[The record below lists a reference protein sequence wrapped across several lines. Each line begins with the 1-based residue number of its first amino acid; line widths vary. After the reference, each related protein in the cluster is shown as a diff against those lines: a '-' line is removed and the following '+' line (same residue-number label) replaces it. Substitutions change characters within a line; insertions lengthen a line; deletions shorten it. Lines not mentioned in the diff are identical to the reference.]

1 MAQSLGEL
9 FVSLRA
15 ETGGFVSALS
25 KAAYSAQQAS
35 KQISR
40 DFGDLQRIASQT
52 FGAFGDFNPAI
63 SKLTFVLQSAGGA
76 AASMMKELR
85 GVGGALGPIAALA
98 AGAAAGLT
106 TIGIAAIGLAAH
118 TAESAAKMH
127 ELAQSTGVPISAL
140 SGLSFAA
147 KAVGVDVETLAT
159 GLERMS
165 KSAFAAS
172 VAPAGATNAYTRLG
186 VSIRDTSGN
195 LRPAQDIF
203 ADLADKFSKM
213 PDGIEKTAAAMQI
226 FGRGGAALIPVLN
239 EGKARIADFL
249 DYASRVGAILTGPA
263 GEAAHEFE
271 MNLAKVSIAVDGVEN
286 RLMVALLPALTN
298 LVERLADTPGQMNAL
313 VDTAVTLA
321 KALMNA
327 ADAAIF
333 AGRTIAAFWEATG
346 KGGWSKPWEAF
357 STDTWKK
364 FADDVR
370 AAKADMEKFDA
381 NNVPPAATLK
391 PGDATDWMLRNMKGK
406 GTGAPGAPGA
416 SGRPDVVSEMV
427 SKLQAQAAAEL
438 ELAAATEK
446 SIAAS
451 TLAKAAAEA
460 ETKIAETRAHLLEQE
475 KDLRAQLADAQRDEA
490 AGVGSASV
498 TGAGGPGVRAEKL
511 KGEIAGV
518 QRMLAELQKDTPQIK
533 QLYAEIASG
542 DFFAKTGTE
551 LNDFIVKTRE
561 EGNAAAAMAK
571 AFAQGG
577 DAVQKAFDAAKLAP
591 FEEKLRTINELINRE
606 KAAGIP
612 TGTVGTASL
621 IGKLFPNQEDA
632 RDRIAAQLS
641 EATQG
646 VADTEAKKINE
657 EIGKQTRALALEA
670 QAYDLVGAASLK
682 SAAAQREAA
691 AQAAALRYS
700 AEHPEATPTELGL
713 VRQAENAKFDEQRT
727 QTIAQEAAQFD
738 LNASYAQELE
748 KLQEIKALLASSGES
763 TLAIDTKIYET
774 RTAHLLD
781 YQRQVFDAQ
790 NAELLGNAKIYEAGV
805 QLTEEW
811 DRAALSVGTMGEK
824 FRALVNQIQIEGATF
839 GAKIFETFQK
849 GLDDVSGQIA
859 KFVVTGRSSFR
870 SLLEGITE
878 ELLKAQIQWGFS
890 KIFQGFFGPPGARGG
905 TATNNAPGGTP
916 GTFAGPLGIG
926 GSLGGIF
933 GLGGKSGGGPGAGGP
948 NGSSGSPFYVIMTD
962 SSGNP
967 FGAGNALPV
976 GPDSSSGGGGGLF
989 GSLDSGGGDTSTG
1002 DTSGGGGGG
1011 LGGFMSQISGVFSK
1025 VFSTISSVIGSIVSS
1040 IGSLV
1045 STVGGGIASFF
1056 GGFLAG
1062 GGDATPGRAYVVGEK
1077 GPEIFM
1083 PGQAGHVIPS
1093 LRGFRAAGGSVLA
1106 NSSYLVGENGPEAFM
1121 PDSAPA
1127 ASSSRGAGG
1136 GGDFHLH
1143 LHGVQDAD
1151 SLNRSKAQIYS
1162 DMQQQWAQAHYR
1174 NRG

>member
-127 ELAQSTGVPISAL
+127 ELAQSAGVPISAL

-172 VAPAGATNAYTRLG
+172 VAPSGATNAYTRLG

-203 ADLADKFSKM
+203 ADLAEKFSRM
-213 PDGIEKTAAAMQI
+213 PDGIEKTADAYQI
-226 FGRGGAALIPVLN
+226 FGRGGAVLIPVLN
-239 EGKARIADFL
+239 QGKRAIADFL

-271 MNLAKVSIAVDGVEN
+271 MNLAKISIAVEGVEN
-286 RLMVALLPALTN
+286 KLMIALLPALTS
-298 LVERLADTPGQMNAL
+298 LVERLEDTPGQMNA
-313 VDTAVTLA
+313 VVNMAVILA
-321 KALMNA
+321 KSLMNI

-333 AGRTIAAFWEATG
+333 VGRTLSALYDLTG
-346 KGGWSKPWEAF
+346 KGGTKPWLPFEPSSWQEFGDKVSAAYA
-357 STDTWKK
+357 DMKK
-364 FADDVR
+364 FNAF
-370 AAKADMEKFDA
+370 AAA
-381 NNVPPAATLK
+381 PAAALK

-406 GTGAPGAPGA
+406 GTAAPGAPGA
-416 SGRPDVVSEMV
+416 SGPDVVSEMV
-427 SKLQAQAAAEL
+427 AKLQAQAKAEL
-438 ELAAATEK
+438 DLAAATEK

-460 ETKIAETRAHLLEQE
+460 EIKIADTRAALLKQE
-475 KDLRAQLADAQRDEA
+475 KTLRAQLADAQRDEA
-490 AGVGSASV
+490 AGVGSAST
-498 TGAGGPGVRAEKL
+498 TGIGGPGVRAEKL
-511 KGEIAGV
+511 RAEIAGV
-518 QRMLAELQKDTPQIK
+518 QAQLALLAKDTPQIK
-533 QLYAEIASG
+533 SLFAEIASG
-542 DFFAKTGTE
+542 GFGAKASEDLQKFIDKTNEETDAALRMAAAYAQGPAAVAGAESAAKIAPFEKQHSDLGE
-551 LNDFIVKTRE
+551 LVSGLKAVGAPAADIAKLQTAFDQLGIAIDRAKVSESAFVAADIAEKIAKEKESLTSEAEAYRLV
-561 EGNAAAAMAK
+561 AAAA
-571 AFAQGG
+571 
-577 DAVQKAFDAAKLAP
+577 
-591 FEEKLRTINELINRE
+591 
-606 KAAGIP
+606 
-612 TGTVGTASL
+612 
-621 IGKLFPNQEDA
+621 
-632 RDRIAAQLS
+632 LS
-641 EATQG
+641 
-646 VADTEAKKINE
+646 
-657 EIGKQTRALALEA
+657 
-670 QAYDLVGAASLK
+670 
-682 SAAAQREAA
+682 SAATQREAA
-691 AQAAALRYS
+691 ARAEAVKFGAANPTATQGQLNEVYETAL
-700 AEHPEATPTELGL
+700 
-713 VRQAENAKFDEQRT
+713 AKLNEQRA
-727 QTIAQEAAQFD
+727 QTVAQEAAQFD

-748 KLQEIKALLASSGES
+748 KLQEIRAFLASSGES